1 MNKSGN
7 TSWVA
12 LLQVI
17 SKSHL
22 DWQALQEAGYKD
34 TDAVVFGP
42 DATLS
47 DAVYDAQL
55 VADMM
60 VLQQHYADA
69 GCSQR
74 LHLVA
79 PARDPFIAPVV
90 NHVLLDFGAAQ
101 RRLEKVD
108 PETRQSNF
116 SQQLNRSIGTGGVQ
130 PGAHAVLSCRR
141 AVAICSLKS

>member
-1 MNKSGN
+1 M
-7 TSWVA
+7 
-12 LLQVI
+12 QVI

-22 DWQALQEAGYKD
+22 DWEALQEAGYKD

-42 DATLS
+42 DPSLS
-47 DAVYDAQL
+47 DNMYDAQL

-60 VLQQHYADA
+60 VLQQFYADS

-79 PARDPFIAPVV
+79 PARDPFIAPIV

-101 RRLEKVD
+101 QRLDKVD

-116 SQQLNRSIGTGGVQ
+116 SQELNRGIGESAMNSGVLVSMCQ
-130 PGAHAVLSCRR
+130 FHEYHLNMRSMQV
-141 AVAICSLKS
+141 CSYC